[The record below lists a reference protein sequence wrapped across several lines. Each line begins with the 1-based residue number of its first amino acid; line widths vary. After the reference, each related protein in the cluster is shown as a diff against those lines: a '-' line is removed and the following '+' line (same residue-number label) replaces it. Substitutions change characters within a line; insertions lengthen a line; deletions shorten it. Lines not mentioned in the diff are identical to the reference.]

1 MGISMTMD
9 CRDLDVQA
17 TFWTEALGFHEVGR
31 DPDMVRLEAPA
42 GTDGLQLLFLQVVP
56 EPKTA
61 KNRLHL
67 DWDVEDMHAEA
78 ARLVG
83 LGATRGEEH
92 RRGRVAWICMQDPE
106 GNEFCLEE
114 VIG

>member
-1 MGISMTMD
+1 MGIFMTMD
-9 CRDLDVQA
+9 CGDVDVQA

-31 DPDMVRLEAPA
+31 DPDMVRLQAPA
-42 GTDGLQLLFLQVVP
+42 GTDDLQLLFLQVVP

-67 DWDVEDMHAEA
+67 DWDVEDVHAEA

-83 LGATRGEEH
+83 LGATRARSIG
-92 RRGRVAWICMQDPE
+92 GAAWP
-106 GNEFCLEE
+106 GSASRTPRATSSASSR
-114 VIG
+114 